1 MNLVDR
7 DFSKMEETLKR
18 PVKEC
23 LTYLSYMKDYNKEIE
38 KEHKKQELKNRR

>member
-1 MNLVDR
+1 MNLVER

-38 KEHKKQELKNRR
+38 KEHKKQEIKNRR

>member
-7 DFSKMEETLKR
+7 DFSKMEESLKR